1 VTFPAGAVEEPLEP
15 LWRGL
20 VVYRVLTLVSAGVV
34 TVLSLDGY
42 ARPGIAVAVLAVMVV
57 WTAATAWGYALRPL
71 GSRAEARAAGGE
83 PVRRAGGDGAVG
95 RAGGGAPAVRDRRGG
110 LAVADLAVTVAVMAT
125 TPLVQTPAQLA
136 ADAPVMGSIWTPGA
150 ALACALA
157 YGVAGGL
164 AGAAVLSAALVAV
177 SARLGTEVGD
187 ILLVVLTALTVGF
200 AATVLR
206 RSAER
211 VRRAVAQAA
220 AAAERER
227 LARAVHDGVLQVLAH
242 VKRRGTQLGGDAAEL
257 GSLAGEQEIAL
268 RTLLTTGPSVADA
281 DGRRDLAAALRSL
294 ATGRVTVAAPAHP
307 VPLPAADVEE
317 LVAAVAAALANT
329 ALHAGAARS
338 WVFLEDAGDAVEISV
353 RDDGP
358 GIPEGRLDAAEAE
371 GRIGVARSI
380 RGRVADLGGTIT
392 LDTGPDRGTE
402 WTITVTKR

>member
-1 VTFPAGAVEEPLEP
+1 MTFPAGAVEQPLEP

-20 VVYRVLTLVSAGVV
+20 VVYRVLTLASAVV
-34 TVLSLDGY
+34 VAGLSLDEY
-42 ARPGIAVAVLAVMVV
+42 ARPGVAVAVLVVMAG

-71 GSRAEARAAGGE
+71 GSRPAARGE
-83 PVRRAGGDGAVG
+83 P
-95 RAGGGAPAVRDRRGG
+95 APRDRRGL

-211 VRRAVAQAA
+211 VRRAVAEAA

-268 RTLLTTGPSVADA
+268 RTLLITGPSVADA
-281 DGRRDLAAALRSL
+281 EGRRDLAAALRGL
-294 ATGRVTVAAPAHP
+294 ASGRVTVAAPAHP
-307 VPLPAADVEE
+307 VPLPARDVDE

-329 ALHAGAARS
+329 ALHAGSAQA

-358 GIPEGRLDAAEAE
+358 GIPDGRLAAAEAE